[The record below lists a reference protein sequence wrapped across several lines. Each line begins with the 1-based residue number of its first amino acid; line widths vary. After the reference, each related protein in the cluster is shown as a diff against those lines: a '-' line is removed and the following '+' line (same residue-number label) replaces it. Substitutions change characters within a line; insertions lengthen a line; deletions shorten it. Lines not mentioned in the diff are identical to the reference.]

1 MKKIG
6 IKDVAKEANV
16 SISTV
21 SRVFREYGNVPE
33 DTKIR
38 VITAAEKLEYT
49 PNIAAQA
56 LRGSL
61 NNIGIVFTR
70 LAENAFLNPF
80 YSEVLRGIST
90 VVKKE
95 NHYMQIIAFDTAE
108 EEKKEI
114 RNLLASGR
122 VDGIILLYSR
132 CMDPLVFDMVKN
144 NSKFI
149 ISGRVESDHVL
160 KDKIYTVNTDS
171 VKDTYEAVSILI
183 EKGHKKI
190 ALINEKTNYIVNQDR
205 TDGYKQALILN
216 GLEFSEDLIIYTEDF
231 NEHTKERIKE
241 KLRERKDI
249 TAVFAKDDLIA
260 AVAYEAIKEMGLK
273 IPEDIAVMGHN
284 DLYLAKILE
293 PKLSTVQVPIFDLG
307 CKLAENL
314 IKIINEEVVD
324 QRHVVLPTK
333 LIIRDSI

>member
-21 SRVFREYGNVPE
+21 SRVFKKYGNVPPE
-33 DTKIR
+33 TEER
-38 VITAAEKLEYT
+38 VLAAAEKLEYT

-70 LAENAFLNPF
+70 LAESAFLNPF

-90 VVKKE
+90 VIKKE

-108 EEKKEI
+108 EEKREI

-132 CMDPLVFDMVKN
+132 CMDPLIFDLVKAKSN
-144 NSKFI
+144 FI
-149 ISGRVESDHVL
+149 ISGRVESNHIL
-160 KDKIYTVNTDS
+160 KDQLYTVNTDS
-171 VKDTYEAVSILI
+171 IKDSFEAVSKLI

-190 ALINEKTNYIVNQDR
+190 AIINDDIEYIVNKDR
-205 TDGYKQALILN
+205 TDGYKQALISN
-216 GLEFSEDLIIYTEDF
+216 GLEFSDDLIIYTERSD
-231 NEHTKERIKE
+231 EETVHKIKERLLK
-241 KLRERKDI
+241 RKDI
-249 TAVFAKDDLIA
+249 TAIFAKDDLLA
-260 AVAYEAIKEMGLK
+260 TLAYEAIKELGLK

-293 PKLSTVQVPIFDLG
+293 PKLSTVRVPIFELG

-314 IKIINEEVVD
+314 IKIINNEELED
-324 QRHVVLPTK
+324 NHMVLPTE
-333 LIIRDSI
+333 IIMRDSI